1 MRTAIWWTYQTNK
14 IKTEHSTL
22 PQPFKNGKNLAQ
34 NSTTASLSPPV
45 MARLMIYD
53 PYLVLMQFMAT
64 SMSQEQSSFL
74 ITLALLALTTLIT
87 SSTPAGGQLRELNNQ
102 DSTMPFRPQSQSATT
117 PSGVASTKPSD
128 NSTMTSTTMQKPI
141 PKAFKASLAI

>member
-1 MRTAIWWTYQTNK
+1 
-14 IKTEHSTL
+14 
-22 PQPFKNGKNLAQ
+22 
-34 NSTTASLSPPV
+34 

-53 PYLVLMQFMAT
+53 PYLELMQFMAT

-128 NSTMTSTTMQKPI
+128 NSTMTSTIMQKPI
-141 PKAFKASLAI
+141 PKAFKVSLEI